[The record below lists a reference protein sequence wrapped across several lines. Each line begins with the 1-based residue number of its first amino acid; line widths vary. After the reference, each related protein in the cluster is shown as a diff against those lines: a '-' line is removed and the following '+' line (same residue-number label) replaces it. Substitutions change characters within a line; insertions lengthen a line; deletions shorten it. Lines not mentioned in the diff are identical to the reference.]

1 MPPLHGQAAHG
12 QKRKRAPEDTIPP
25 PVPQWKRAGFRSA
38 EEAKI
43 AFWDNL
49 PGVPL
54 CPSALKE
61 FDRRY
66 CLSVG
71 PGCNRVARSTGR
83 IAGRITRSTARRA
96 AEVNPLVRQN
106 IILEERT
113 AQLKHFARR
122 GGPDLHDLRGYPE
135 PAEASPTM
143 PRRKTPS
150 RTPSGSNQSTSRG
163 RASTSAYQPGF
174 EKHLILHGIYPCG
187 FRGLDGSRAPRPDNW
202 GGIQQVMRQPRPS
215 LSPSRF
221 SDGAFEAYVQQN
233 NEAIDEAGVMAK
245 VFPILEGNSG
255 MLSGIK
261 RTFSS
266 LAPLTDG
273 TIVAAQPDVY
283 DGARSDQLNQRVQ
296 DDLKPYIVPSSNDH
310 APILPNNF
318 TELKGPTGTMAV
330 VKRQAC
336 HNGAIGARAMQHLQ
350 SYGLPEPVYDN
361 NTYTITSAFD
371 GEHLHIYTTHH
382 TAPASPGARPE
393 YHMNQ
398 LGAFAL
404 TGDAEFCRRGMTAY
418 RNLKVWTK
426 ERRDEFIEAA
436 NERSANLPQATSV
449 ETSGYSDPSTSTH
462 LAAAIESETS
472 TDELALD
479 DVPVPNPAKRSRRG
493 GPGTDSEA
501 RCDE

>member
-12 QKRKRAPEDTIPP
+12 QKRKRALEDTIPP

-49 PGVPL
+49 PAVPL

-122 GGPDLHDLRGYPE
+122 GGPDLHDLRG
-135 PAEASPTM
+135 
-143 PRRKTPS
+143 
-150 RTPSGSNQSTSRG
+150 
-163 RASTSAYQPGF
+163 PGF

-202 GGIQQVMRQPRPS
+202 GDIQQVMRQPRPS

-449 ETSGYSDPSTSTH
+449 ETSGYSDPSTPTH
-462 LAAAIESETS
+462 LAAAIDSETS

-479 DVPVPNPAKRSRRG
+479 DVPVPNSAKRSRRG
-493 GPGTDSEA
+493 GPGTDFEA